1 MACIKPFRAYI
12 YNAEK
17 IKSYSD
23 VVCPP
28 YDVISSDAQESYHN
42 RDAHNLIH
50 LLLARDKQGEDK
62 YLRAQT
68 YFQEWLKEKILIQD
82 ASPAIYFYNQQYH
95 VKGEKK
101 TRFGF
106 ISLLKLRDADTPVY
120 AHENTRIGPK
130 EDRLR
135 LLKNVKANL
144 SPIFSVFLD
153 KKRIIQ
159 RLNQKYIQGK
169 PFIDIVD
176 DDRVAHKIWKL
187 TSPEVIS
194 MVEKGMVGENIF
206 IADGHH
212 RYEVA
217 CTYREEMKEKL
228 GSAFTG
234 EEDFNY
240 CMSYFTNTDHRGL
253 SILPIHRLLKLDNEL
268 DLAAFKASLL
278 EHFDVEEVK
287 DKRRFFFMMEKGG
300 VAEHTIGM
308 YYKDKKF
315 RLIRLKSARVLDKLI
330 SDKPKEY
337 RSLDV
342 SILNHLIFKG
352 IMGYDLTALE
362 NKTTITF
369 SPDAEEFIRRV
380 GEDDSLIAF
389 FLNPVKI
396 QQIIAVALAGYTMP
410 AKSTYFYPKVLSGL
424 VINKFKEG

>member
-1 MACIKPFRAYI
+1 MACIKPFRAYV

-28 YDVISSDAQESYHN
+28 YDVISADAQEAYHN

-50 LLLARDKQGEDK
+50 ILFGRDKQGEDK
-62 YLRAQT
+62 YLRAQN
-68 YFQEWLKEKILIQD
+68 YFQGWLQEKILIQD
-82 ASPAIYFYNQQYH
+82 DRPAIYFYNQQYH

-101 TRFGF
+101 TSYGF

-153 KKRIIQ
+153 KKRIVQ

-176 DDRVAHKIWKL
+176 DDRVSHKVWKL
-187 TSPEVIS
+187 ASPEVIN

-217 CTYREEMKEKL
+217 CAYREEMKEKL
-228 GSAFTG
+228 GSSFTG
-234 EEDFNY
+234 EEGFNY
-240 CMSYFTNTDHRGL
+240 IMSYFTNADHRGL
-253 SILPIHRLLKLDNEL
+253 SILPIHRLLKLDKEL
-268 DLAAFKASLL
+268 DLAAFKTSLL
-278 EHFDVEEVK
+278 HYFDVEEIK

-300 VAEHTIGM
+300 VAEHAIGM
-308 YYKDKKF
+308 YYKNKKF
-315 RLIRLKSARVLDKLI
+315 WFIRLKNVRVLDKLI

-337 RSLDV
+337 RLLDV
-342 SILNHLIFKG
+342 AILNHLIFKD
-352 IMGYDLTALE
+352 IMGFDLPALE
-362 NKTTITF
+362 NRANIIF
-369 SPDAEEFIRRV
+369 SPDAEDFIRKI

-424 VINKFKEG
+424 LINKFKEG